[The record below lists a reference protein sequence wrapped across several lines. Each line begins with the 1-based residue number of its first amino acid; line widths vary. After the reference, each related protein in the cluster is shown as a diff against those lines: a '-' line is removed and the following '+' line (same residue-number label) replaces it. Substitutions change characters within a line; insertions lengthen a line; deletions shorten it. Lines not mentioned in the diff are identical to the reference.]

1 MTTVAH
7 RSTRQDPAVLLDRL
21 GLGIAVLTAVKFV
34 AIWSLVHWD
43 LSMSPWG
50 FLVLFVPPF
59 LIAHALLP
67 RRPRIGAVVAGIPAA
82 LLAVATAVAVVTGI
96 EPNFLDYLVVFV
108 GGPVA
113 LAAAVLAVRVAL
125 RR

>member
-1 MTTVAH
+1 MTTAVH
-7 RSTRQDPAVLLDRL
+7 RSTRRDPAVLLDRL
-21 GLGIAVLTAVKFV
+21 GLGIAALAAVKFV
-34 AIWSLVHWD
+34 GIWSLAHWD

-67 RRPRIGAVVAGIPAA
+67 RRPRIGAVVAGIPAG
-82 LLAVATAVAVVTGI
+82 LLAVATAVAVVAGI
-96 EPNFLDYLVVFV
+96 EPSLVDYLVVFV
-108 GGPVA
+108 GGPLA
-113 LAAAVLAVRVAL
+113 LAAAVLAVRVGL

>member
-1 MTTVAH
+1 MTTVAP
-7 RSTRQDPAVLLDRL
+7 RSTHQDPAVLLDRL
-21 GLGIAVLTAVKFV
+21 GLGIAALAAVKFV

-59 LIAHALLP
+59 LIAHVLLP

-96 EPNFLDYLVVFV
+96 EPVFMDYLVVFV
-108 GGPVA
+108 AGPMA
-113 LAAAVLAVRVAL
+113 LAAAVLAVRVGL
-125 RR
+125 WR